1 METGLLLWR
10 SSQETQAC
18 SHELR
23 TFFQCFSGN
32 NTLCKNMIIPRN
44 VAKNGCQLR
53 FHADADE
60 KKFVFS
66 SG

>member
-1 METGLLLWR
+1 
-10 SSQETQAC
+10 
-18 SHELR
+18 
-23 TFFQCFSGN
+23 
-32 NTLCKNMIIPRN
+32 MIIPRN

-53 FHADADE
+53 FHADANE